1 MKDTSPGTMPK
12 GLGSWTWV
20 LVRADDWRNLMRR
33 LCLNPDSPAF
43 SALELHETFLEESLI
58 TPGPDRA
65 KELMGAFRMPLDE
78 LLNVAVTH
86 ELGHAM
92 CRSETEFLAEQF
104 GIRLRSGLH
113 PNCAGLQP

>member
-1 MKDTSPGTMPK
+1 MKDTSPGTMTK

-58 TPGPDRA
+58 TPDPDRA
-65 KELMGAFRMPLDE
+65 KELINTFRIPLDE
-78 LLNVAVTH
+78 LLNVAITH
-86 ELGHAM
+86 KLGHTM
-92 CRSETEFLAEQF
+92 YRSETEFLAKQF
-104 GIRLRSGLH
+104 GIRLRSELH
-113 PNCAGLQP
+113 